1 MLCFFRRVEAVCIGL
16 EGQTGEQVGIGIFEL
31 FGYNVGGINLLYDVV
46 CKGRMYRLSS
56 RLEQRISRPPSG
68 RIMPLI

>member
-31 FGYNVGGINLLYDVV
+31 CGYNVGGVNLLYDVV
-46 CKGRMYRLSS
+46 CKGGCIGYRA
-56 RLEQRISRPPSG
+56 P
-68 RIMPLI
+68 